1 MASDARQDPGESS
14 VSDSSA
20 TTAPAPAR
28 IIHRTRERARLRV
41 AGRRRDLPY
50 FLALYDDL
58 RARPGI
64 DEVSINPLTGSVLL
78 GFHAD
83 HGGRLHELLAD
94 SKLLLLAPE
103 SATAGMAGHPH
114 AFHSSLN
121 NMRILVFVIMLAL
134 SIQQLLKGHLLVPIL
149 TILLYVVDLAAGLR
163 LEREAELQSHPEH
176 QDLG

>member
-1 MASDARQDPGESS
+1 MDSDARQDPGESS

-20 TTAPAPAR
+20 KTAPAPAQ
-28 IIHRTRERARLRV
+28 IIHRTRERVRLRV

-50 FLALYDDL
+50 FLALYEDL

-78 GFHAD
+78 GFHAE

-94 SKLLLLAPE
+94 SELLWLVPE
-103 SATAGMAGHPH
+103 SATGDMAGHPH

-121 NMRILVFVIMLAL
+121 NMRILVFVIMVAL
-134 SIQQLLKGHLLVPIL
+134 SIQQLLKGQVLVPFL

-163 LEREAELQSHPEH
+163 LERDAAFQSHPER
-176 QDLG
+176 QEVG

>member
-1 MASDARQDPGESS
+1 MAADARQAPGESS

-20 TTAPAPAR
+20 KTAPAPAQ

-50 FLALYDDL
+50 FLALYEDL

-78 GFHAD
+78 GFRAEQ
-83 HGGRLHELLAD
+83 GGRLHELLAD
-94 SKLLLLAPE
+94 SELLRLVPE
-103 SATAGMAGHPH
+103 SATADMVGHPH

-134 SIQQLLKGHLLVPIL
+134 SIQQLLKGQLVVPIL

-163 LEREAELQSHPEH
+163 LEREAALQSHPEH
-176 QDLG
+176 QEAG